1 MRNVF
6 LSYATKDHYF
16 ADLAEIKL
24 AEAGIVLWRD
34 RSQLRAG
41 ADWQSGI
48 ERGIADCFAVLIALS
63 ANSAESSYVTYEWAY
78 ALGNGKTV
86 IPMKLSECAVHP
98 RLQTIQHLDFSVPG
112 ALPWESLVARI
123 REVEIGDGGEE
134 GNDGDDGDG
143 GDEPVRGPEAA
154 AAAVDPDAA
163 HVKAILAYLNQRGYQ
178 MASFERL
185 RTRLETKLS
194 DEQFTRIIDNH
205 RSVFRRATLKGGR
218 PGLAKLVP

>member
-6 LSYATKDHYF
+6 LSYSTKDHYF

-86 IPMKLSECAVHP
+86 IPMKLSECLIHP

-123 REVEIGDGGEE
+123 REVEVGDGGAKT
-134 GNDGDDGDG
+134 
-143 GDEPVRGPEAA
+143 VMAAVAAVAVTSRRGTAEAA
-154 AAAVDPDAA
+154 AVAVDPDAV
-163 HVKAILAYLNQRGYQ
+163 HVKGHSCLSEPAWLPDGQLRKAAHAPGNEAVRQSSSR
-178 MASFERL
+178 ASSTSIAAF
-185 RTRLETKLS
+185 S
-194 DEQFTRIIDNH
+194 GA
-205 RSVFRRATLKGGR
+205 RR
-218 PGLAKLVP
+218 